1 MTYHRTAQGLAALGR
16 NGDSTLMHVNPKEIE
31 GLQQLLGPVTT
42 NPDTG
47 LPEAFNWSDILTSVG
62 IGVLGAMTGG
72 AAAAAMPAMG
82 ALGGAAV
89 GAGTG
94 ALVGGGVSAAQGR
107 GFAPGA
113 LGGAI
118 SGGLGGFGGTDLSG
132 GAVAPVSG
140 SGLGVQT
147 QGAINALG
155 APPIPAGALPEA
167 AKGSMGLSGD
177 TMSAIRDLGSMPID
191 RAAMTPAGFGTP
203 SFTDALSKQ
212 GSAMLT
218 KTGAENLIKPVGMG
232 ALLGSTATGMVE
244 DSAATATQMRQEKLA
259 KQRTAD
265 EESQY
270 YASLGIPLNSLSEI
284 DPNDPSAQRDY
295 YMNIITPPQG
305 KAAGGPITARREIAG
320 VPVQSTFPVK
330 YASDI
335 NTPHMQTALPKAIED
350 FQKGAAGAVPTGF
363 ADGGYANTAPIN
375 PQNFHP
381 QSEMPQAQP
390 YPAATPMRHE
400 IVQGYEKGGFLDG
413 PGDGMSDD
421 IPANIDGRE
430 EVRLADG
437 EFVIPPEIVRMI
449 GDGDPERGAKLL
461 DQLLPMVREAAHG
474 KKEQVKQNAGKLAAE
489 KFIKRAVGRG
499 DNAGRSGIQATS

>member
-42 NPDTG
+42 NPNTG

-118 SGGLGGFGGTDLSG
+118 SGGLGGFGGTDLPG
-132 GAVAPVSG
+132 GASAPVAP
-140 SGLGVQT
+140 
-147 QGAINALG
+147 ADALG
-155 APPIPAGALPEA
+155 GGPVPPAPA
-167 AKGSMGLSGD
+167 
-177 TMSAIRDLGSMPID
+177 
-191 RAAMTPAGFGTP
+191 
-203 SFTDALSKQ
+203 FTDALSKQ

-259 KQRTAD
+259 KQRATD

-295 YMNIITPPQG
+295 YMDIITPPQG

-335 NTPHMQTALPKAIED
+335 NTPHMQAALPKAIED
-350 FQKGAAGAVPTGF
+350 FQKGAAGATPTGF

>member
-47 LPEAFNWSDILTSVG
+47 LPEAFSWSDILTSVG

-118 SGGLGGFGGTDLSG
+118 SGGLGGFGGTDLPG
-132 GAVAPVSG
+132 GASAPVAPADV
-140 SGLGVQT
+140 LGGGPVQP
-147 QGAINALG
+147 
-155 APPIPAGALPEA
+155 APA
-167 AKGSMGLSGD
+167 
-177 TMSAIRDLGSMPID
+177 
-191 RAAMTPAGFGTP
+191 
-203 SFTDALSKQ
+203 FTDALSKQ

-259 KQRTAD
+259 KQRAAD
-265 EESQY
+265 EEAQY

-295 YMNIITPPQG
+295 YMDIITPPQG

-335 NTPHMQTALPKAIED
+335 NTPHMQAALPKAIEE
-350 FQKGAAGAVPTGF
+350 FQKGAAGAAPTGF
-363 ADGGYANTAPIN
+363 ATGGFANTTPIN

-400 IVQGYEKGGFLDG
+400 IARGYEKGGFLDG

-499 DNAGRSGIQATS
+499 DNAGHSGIQATS